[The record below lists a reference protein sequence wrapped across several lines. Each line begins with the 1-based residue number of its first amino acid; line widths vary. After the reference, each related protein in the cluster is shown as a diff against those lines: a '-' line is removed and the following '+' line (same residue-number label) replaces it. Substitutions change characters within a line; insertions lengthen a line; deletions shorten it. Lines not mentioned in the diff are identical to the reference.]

1 MEYCTEIF
9 NTSVFLTL
17 LDEQQDKELY
27 QNFTRVYFWPK
38 LKQ

>member
-1 MEYCTEIF
+1 
-9 NTSVFLTL
+9 